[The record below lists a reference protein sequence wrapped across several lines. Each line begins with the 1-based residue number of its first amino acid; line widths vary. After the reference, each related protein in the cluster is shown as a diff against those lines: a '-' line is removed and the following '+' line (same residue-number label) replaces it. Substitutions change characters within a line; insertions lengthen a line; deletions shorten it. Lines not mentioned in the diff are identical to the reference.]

1 MAQQQEDRIYDIYLA
16 AFGKARAG
24 VAMTSH
30 DLEEKI
36 PGGGYK
42 PYKGAEM
49 VAAALGVADGK
60 ASAAAM
66 RSRADVHAAVA
77 KQMA

>member
-1 MAQQQEDRIYDIYLA
+1 VAQQQEDRLYDVYLL

-24 VAMTSH
+24 VAMVSH
-30 DLEEKI
+30 DLEEKV
-36 PGGGYK
+36 PGGGHK
-42 PYKGAEM
+42 PYKGAELL
-49 VAAALGVADGK
+49 AAALGVADGK
-60 ASAAAM
+60 ASNGPL